1 MNDSEILD
9 ILMYNQGFDN
19 PRSWI
24 SYAHLHD
31 FKKVS
36 SVTILRCP
44 DCGSAKFKLVGQYVY
59 YSQLIR
65 LKRCR
70 RCLLRFSDV
79 AVDPDVITEHFE
91 TTYKDEQYFSI
102 RRQPVFEHTA
112 EVVARNLR
120 PGASIMDAGGALG
133 HLACILSRMNRDY
146 RISISDISSRS
157 CDLAA
162 GRWGLVTLRCSIEEL
177 SRHSVSVDCLLLI
190 DVLYYVADIRAAW
203 YSIATCIKPGGRL
216 IIRLPNKLWR
226 IEAVQFLRRM
236 FPKSR
241 LATSVH
247 GFNPEHRYGF
257 SRKYIKRRLHGL
269 GFVGVRF
276 CPSQIGYTGNAIVDF
291 ALKTIFGLCVAIHYL
306 TLKKIVLTPAML
318 VLARK

>member
-1 MNDSEILD
+1 MNDSEVLD
-9 ILMYNQGFDN
+9 ILMHNQGFAN
-19 PRSWI
+19 PESWI
-24 SYAHLHD
+24 SYARLHD

-36 SVTILRCP
+36 SFAILRCP
-44 DCGSAKFKLVGQYVY
+44 DCGSSKFMIVGQYVY

-65 LKRCR
+65 LKKCR

-79 AVDPDVITEHFE
+79 AIDQTIITEHFE
-91 TTYKDEQYFSI
+91 VTYKDEQYFST

-133 HLACILSRMNRDY
+133 HLANILSGMNRDY
-146 RISISDISSRS
+146 RISVSDISSKS

-162 GRWGLVTLRCSIEEL
+162 SRWGLDALRCSIEEL
-177 SRHSVSVDCLLLI
+177 SRHNVSVDCILLI
-190 DVLYYVADIRAAW
+190 DVLYYVANIRAAW
-203 YSIATCIKPGGRL
+203 LSIAACVKPGGCL
-216 IIRLPNKLWR
+216 IMRLPNKLWR

-241 LATSVH
+241 LATSIY
-247 GFNPEHRYGF
+247 GFNREHVYSF
-257 SRKYIKRRLHGL
+257 SRKYIKRRLQGL
-269 GFVGVRF
+269 GFEGVRF
-276 CPSQIGYTGNAIVDF
+276 YPSQIGHTGNAIIDF

-306 TLKKIVLTPAML
+306 TLKKVVLTPAML